1 MPYRHFSSSM
11 FLNVREGA
19 SSLGIANGRT
29 TELVK
34 QAARAIKTARTSIL
48 ATDVLADVR
57 SGLVAIHLAVNMD
70 GGNMLMSV
78 VMSVWMIESRI
89 SLGLRESCTTAI
101 CRKTRNTA
109 SALNIPFRKTAVS
122 VCFTTNLLRL

>member
-1 MPYRHFSSSM
+1 M
-11 FLNVREGA
+11 FPNVREGA

-29 TELVK
+29 MELAK
-34 QAARAIKTARTSIL
+34 QAARAIKTARTRIL

-70 GGNMLMSV
+70 GGNTLISV
-78 VMSVWMIESRI
+78 VMNVWMIESRI
-89 SLGLRESCTTAI
+89 RLGLPKSWTTAI

-109 SALNIPFRKTAVS
+109 SALNMAFRKTAVS
-122 VCFTTNLLRL
+122 VCFMTNIL